1 MKTHGILIA
10 ALFAATL
17 TLSVQGSALADGVQ
31 EPEPK
36 VDVGDSADD
45 GGSVVDGQ
53 DGGDVAVDDGTG
65 EDGSDDDGTGEDG
78 SGDGAYDETVD
89 ITIFTFG
96 YVHRDDDAGGAVLTG
111 VEAQSGVG
119 LSATPPSHDSG
130 VDDAACVA
138 VGTNGKPLVCN

>member
-1 MKTHGILIA
+1 MKTHGTLIA

-17 TLSVQGSALADGVQ
+17 TLSVPGLALAGGVQ
-31 EPEPK
+31 DPEPK
-36 VDVGDSADD
+36 EAVSDSADD

-53 DGGDVAVDDGTG
+53 EGGDVAVEDGTG
-65 EDGSDDDGTGEDG
+65 EDGSDEYGSGEDG

-96 YVHRDDDAGGAVLTG
+96 YDHRDDDAGGAVLTG

-119 LSATPPSHDSG
+119 HSAPTASHDGG
-130 VDDAACVA
+130 VDSAACVA
-138 VGTNGKPLVCN
+138 VARNAKPLVCN